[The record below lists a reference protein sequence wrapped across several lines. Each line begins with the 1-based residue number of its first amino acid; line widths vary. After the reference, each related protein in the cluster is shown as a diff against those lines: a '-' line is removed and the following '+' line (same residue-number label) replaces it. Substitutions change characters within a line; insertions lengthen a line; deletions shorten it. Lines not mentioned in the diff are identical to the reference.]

1 MEQRINVQGM
11 TCLNCQKTVKE
22 KLEAIDGIDTIEVNF
37 EKANAQ
43 FQTSNPLPI
52 EQIAK
57 QIGPKYTVS
66 DAGSGI
72 TANFDK
78 NNKHMSKW
86 KALTPLWLI
95 FSYLI
100 FATLFLQQFRTT
112 LEMAMYDF
120 MGLFFIVFSFF
131 KFLDYQSFP
140 KSFSMYDP
148 LAKLIPIY
156 GWSYPIIETIL
167 GFMFLFRFHLFTAIL
182 ITIFLLSI
190 TTYGVIKTLR
200 SKKEI
205 QCACLGTAIK
215 LPMTVATLIEN
226 GIMILMAI
234 VSFINMYV

>member
-1 MEQRINVQGM
+1 MS
-11 TCLNCQKTVKE
+11 CQKIVADKINT
-22 KLEAIDGIDTIEVNF
+22 LEDVLSVQVSLETGIAEIQSKNQLTSREISMLLGS
-37 EKANAQ
+37 KYSAQ
-43 FQTSNPLPI
+43 KS
-52 EQIAK
+52 
-57 QIGPKYTVS
+57 VS
-66 DAGSGI
+66 D
-72 TANFDK
+72 
-78 NNKHMSKW
+78 SK
-86 KALTPLWLI
+86 KIKTSKLKQLTPLFLI
-95 FSYLI
+95 FTYLI
-100 FATLFLQQFRTT
+100 LGTLFLSYQLNANMERKMQI
-112 LEMAMYDF
+112 F
-120 MGLFFIVFSFF
+120 MGMFFIVFSFF
-131 KFLDYQSFP
+131 KFLDYKSFP

-167 GFMFLFRFHLFTAIL
+167 GFMFLFRFHLFAAIL

-200 SKKEI
+200 NKKEI